1 VRDGLSLL
9 DQAIAYVG
17 TERLTAEV
25 TAEVLG
31 IADRRMLVELAGAVL
46 DRDAAAA
53 LRLVA
58 RSADRGVDLAEL
70 GRSFLGFLRDLE
82 VVARVKGG
90 VELGD
95 LVDATAEEMDEMRG
109 LAGRAVPG
117 LGPVLFDRW
126 ARAVDEA
133 SRATTPRLLYE
144 MAAVDLCAAEPLVPL
159 GDLLERLEDLE
170 LRLRSGAPPVPAPP
184 GGGTARPKS
193 PPAAAPPAAAQRG
206 WGGPPA
212 ASPSRPP
219 EPRVATNGAGPSV
232 APPPPAPAG
241 EAPEPAPSPAE
252 EAARPTDPGE
262 VWRQVLTSLESKRP
276 RLGALLA
283 HASVAAFTAGS
294 VTLAFAEKR
303 EVDSAEKDRGQI
315 EAELTAVIGHPT
327 RVAFA
332 VGARPD
338 AAVRSAVARQTDA
351 DLADRKVRETEA
363 RQHPVIRRAQD
374 VFGAALKEI
383 KT

>member
-1 VRDGLSLL
+1 
-9 DQAIAYVG
+9 
-17 TERLTAEV
+17 
-25 TAEVLG
+25 
-31 IADRRMLVELAGAVL
+31 
-46 DRDAAAA
+46 
-53 LRLVA
+53 
-58 RSADRGVDLAEL
+58 
-70 GRSFLGFLRDLE
+70 
-82 VVARVKGG
+82 
-90 VELGD
+90 
-95 LVDATAEEMDEMRG
+95 
-109 LAGRAVPG
+109 
-117 LGPVLFDRW
+117 
-126 ARAVDEA
+126 
-133 SRATTPRLLYE
+133 
-144 MAAVDLCAAEPLVPL
+144 
-159 GDLLERLEDLE
+159 
-170 LRLRSGAPPVPAPP
+170 
-184 GGGTARPKS
+184 
-193 PPAAAPPAAAQRG
+193 
-206 WGGPPA
+206 
-212 ASPSRPP
+212 
-219 EPRVATNGAGPSV
+219 
-232 APPPPAPAG
+232 
-241 EAPEPAPSPAE
+241 
-252 EAARPTDPGE
+252 